1 MSCILYYSNYCESCK
16 KIIGMIARTSMKDD
30 MHFLCID
37 NRIKKNNGAT
47 YLQLDKGQEVILPPT
62 VTKVPA
68 LLLINRGYKVLF
80 GNEIVNMIEPNIE
93 VEKQAVVE
101 QTGEPMAFQ
110 LGSINYGVSSDQ
122 YSFLDQNAE
131 DLSAKGN
138 GGMRQ
143 IHHYSSINSSDCI
156 ETPPDNYQ
164 PDKIGDVSLEKLQ
177 SERENNL

>member
-1 MSCILYYSNYCESCK
+1 
-16 KIIGMIARTSMKDD
+16 MKGTVNNWN
-30 MHFLCID
+30 D

-93 VEKQAVVE
+93 VEKQAAVE
-101 QTGEPMAFQ
+101 KTGEPMAFQ
-110 LGSINYGVSSDQ
+110 LGSFNYGVSSDQ
-122 YSFLDQNAE
+122 YSFLDQNAD

-143 IHHYSSINSSDCI
+143 IHHYSSIGSSDCI

-164 PDKIGDVSLEKLQ
+164 PDKIGEVSLEKIQ
-177 SERENNL
+177 NERENNL